1 MSTTAIAWLI
11 SYCYLMLRGLSKP
24 VFVLCAYLLTFYAG
38 PQFWWWGGP
47 LVAAPVRWNLVTAIS
62 LVVISLVFRSDAVP
76 LKSRDRWFM
85 GLLLLY
91 ILNAWAVHN
100 FLAVEPVRSYKEFD
114 ILWKGVGLA
123 IVARLALHNLKDLN
137 VALMAIMVLTFWVSY
152 EVYFN
157 GAGSMIHGRLEGLRF
172 PGANASNG
180 TAILVSMSLPIVGY
194 FFIVNPI
201 PYARWIA
208 FGFSPFILNV
218 VLLCNSRGTYLG
230 LAASGLILV
239 LLARGKSRKHAILI
253 ALGGVAAFLF
263 LARSEQIWERL
274 FSINATSEE
283 RDGSAQ
289 SRINFTK
296 AGIQMIADHPLG
308 SGGGAAFYSPLGFSY
323 IAPFGQPHPR
333 AAHNGYV
340 NIAAGWG
347 VQGFL
352 LLISAIFVSA
362 TSTVLSMLRLD
373 PSRHEKTNFLGAC
386 ILAAI
391 FGQLVS
397 TAFGDYLDGEW
408 FLWLAAFGLAYSSA
422 IDRLLQAERETEIE
436 ESQEYLENDSPDE
449 LWDSPLDPE
458 DRYSDRNPV
467 FTQ

>member
-1 MSTTAIAWLI
+1 MSATAIAWLI

-24 VFVLCAYLLTFYAG
+24 VFVLCAYLLTFYAA
-38 PQFWWWGGP
+38 PQFWWWGTP
-47 LVAAPVRWNLVTAIS
+47 LTSIRWNLVTAIA
-62 LVVISLVFRSDAVP
+62 LVVISLLLRSDESK
-76 LKSRDRWFM
+76 LLGGDKLFM

-91 ILNAWAVHN
+91 IFNAWAVN
-100 FLAVEPVRSYKEFD
+100 NYLANEPVKSNKEFD
-114 ILWKGVGLA
+114 ILWKGVVTA
-123 IVARLALHNLKDLN
+123 IVARLSIHSLKDLN
-137 VALMAIMVLTFWVSY
+137 IAFMAIMALTFWVSY

-157 GAGSMIHGRLEGLRF
+157 GAGKMIHGRLEGLRF
-172 PGANASNG
+172 PGASQSNG
-180 TAILVSMSLPIVGY
+180 TAILVSMALPIIGY
-194 FFIVNPI
+194 FFIVNPFR
-201 PYARWIA
+201 YSRWIA
-208 FGFSPFILNV
+208 FGFAPFILNV

-230 LAASGLILV
+230 LAASGLV
-239 LLARGKSRKHAILI
+239 LIFLARGKSRKHAMLI
-253 ALGGVAAFLF
+253 ALGGIAAFLF
-263 LARSEQIWERL
+263 LARSEQIWNRL
-274 FSINATSEE
+274 FSINATAEE